1 MANPIKSLISQ
12 TAVYGLSSIAGRF
25 LNYLLVP
32 LYTHLFLADE
42 YGVVTELYAY
52 VSILLI
58 ILTYGMET
66 GYFRF
71 CQNTEYERSKV
82 YSTTFSSLI
91 FTSIIFGILLLI
103 GGGAISSLI
112 GYGDH
117 PEYVLLLGLTVALD
131 ALSAVPFAKLRI
143 ENRARRFA
151 VVKFINIGLNIGL
164 NLFFLL
170 FVPNYL
176 GHDNYLYQLFQPGLD
191 VGYIFL
197 SNFLASFFTLFLLG
211 DVILEG
217 FSFKNIDFQLL
228 KQIFRYSYP
237 LLFAGIAGMMSEN
250 LDRILL
256 KYFLVVPEHAFNVV
270 QKMFL
275 LPPDL
280 FDSNSYVMAQ
290 IGIYG
295 ANVKIAVLMTLFI
308 QAYRYAAEPFFF
320 NYAKN
325 TDSKEMYA
333 KVMKYFVV
341 FGLFIF
347 LGVTLFIDYA
357 KYIINSTYHEG
368 LSVVPILLISKL
380 LFGIVFNLSIWYKL
394 TNKTSFGAIL
404 AFIGATVSVTLNVLL
419 IPVIGYMGSA
429 WASIATYGVMMVISF
444 ILGNKNFYIAYDL
457 KRIFLYFAIAI
468 GFYFLNLFF
477 RKVTDYYLILNFIMI
492 FGFLYIF
499 LFIEK
504 ITIKSVV
511 ANFNILKR

>member
-1 MANPIKSLISQ
+1 MANPIKSLIGQ

-58 ILTYGMET
+58 VLTYGMET

-71 CQNTEYERSKV
+71 CQNSEYKRATV
-82 YSTTFSSLI
+82 YSTTFSSL
-91 FTSIIFGILLLI
+91 FLSSSLFILLLFF
-103 GGGAISSLI
+103 GSGSVSALI
-112 GYGDH
+112 GYAEH

-143 ENRARRFA
+143 ENHARRFA
-151 VVKFINIGLNIGL
+151 IIKFINIGLNIGL

-170 FVPNYL
+170 FVPTYL
-176 GHDNYLYQLFQPGLD
+176 DHDNFLYLLFQPGLD

-211 DVILEG
+211 TEILDG
-217 FSFKNIDFQLL
+217 FSFSNIDFSLL
-228 KQIFRYSYP
+228 KEIFSYSYP

-256 KYFLVVPEHAFNVV
+256 KYFLEVPEYTINMVHRI
-270 QKMFL
+270 L
-275 LPPDL
+275 LIPPEL
-280 FDSNSYVMAQ
+280 FSKNTYIMSQ

-295 ANVKIAVLMTLFI
+295 ANVKIAVLMVLFI

-333 KVMKYFVV
+333 KVMKYFVA

-347 LGVTLFIDYA
+347 LGITLFIDYA

-394 TNKTSFGAIL
+394 TNKTRFGAIL
-404 AFIGATVSVTLNVLL
+404 AFIGATVSITLNIVL
-419 IPVIGYMGSA
+419 IPILGYMGSA
-429 WASIATYGVMMVISF
+429 WASIATYGVMMVVSYF
-444 ILGNKNFYIAYDL
+444 LGSKSFYIAYDL
-457 KRIFLYFAIAI
+457 KRIFLYFSVALV
-468 GFYFLNLFF
+468 FYFLNIYF
-477 RKVTDYYLILNFIMI
+477 RKVTDYYLFLNFIMI
-492 FGFLYIF
+492 FGFLY
-499 LFIEK
+499 LFFFVEK
-504 ITIKSVV
+504 IKVKTVV
-511 ANFNILKR
+511 ANLNFLKK